1 MSNELKVSMKD
12 VIKSL
17 SEKGCSNREIARL
30 LDIHR
35 NSVNK
40 YVRLENSKYATVSP
54 GNSGVE
60 ASSKCAKVPAG
71 NCAAGKCGRSRCEP
85 FRAAVED
92 MLKLGLSAQRI
103 YQYLVCGHGYSG
115 GYDSV
120 KRFVRGIES
129 RFPLSFRRMEC
140 LPGEEM
146 QVDFGSGAPL
156 LDAGVRRRTHLFRS
170 VMSCSRKGYSES
182 VMRQTAEDFIRVLE
196 NSFRHFGGVPC
207 RVVIDNLKAGV
218 SNADWFDPEL
228 NPKLADFCRHY
239 GTFIVPTRPGI
250 PRHKGKIERGVGYVK
265 SNALKGRV
273 FASLAEQ
280 NKYLSEWERDV
291 ADKRIHGT
299 TREQVCSAFEREK
312 PFLKELPPDLFP
324 CFEEGRRTVHRDGYV
339 EVRGAYYSVPPEYTG
354 SEVWVRWDSR
364 MVKVFNKK
372 NLQITIHVRKSPG
385 KFSTKGE
392 HIHEKK
398 KSRIEEGQEWLLKRI
413 AVIGTCSEA
422 WAKAMLANRGEIGL
436 RVLLGLHSMARKN
449 TASEIESGCRRALD
463 AGEFRLRDVRKFM
476 VQDCEQ
482 GSFEFLDEHPLI
494 RKMDFY
500 GEIVKQQEEKNERNT
515 ADGNEETQAV
525 RDGTEN

>member
-1 MSNELKVSMKD
+1 MPNELKVSMKD

-17 SEKGCSNREIARL
+17 SEKGCSNRDIAKF

-35 NSVNK
+35 NTVNK
-40 YVRLENSKYATVSP
+40 YVRLEDSKCATVSP
-54 GNSGVE
+54 GNSGVDD
-60 ASSKCAKVPAG
+60 SSKCAMVSPGSSKCEAHREYILKSLEGGLTCQRVFQDLVLEHGFSGSYKSVVRFARHL
-71 NCAAGKCGRSRCEP
+71 GKNEELP
-85 FRAAVED
+85 FR
-92 MLKLGLSAQRI
+92 R
-103 YQYLVCGHGYSG
+103 
-115 GYDSV
+115 
-120 KRFVRGIES
+120 IES
-129 RFPLSFRRMEC
+129 D
-140 LPGEEM
+140 PGMEM
-146 QVDFGSGAPL
+146 QFDFGSGAPV
-156 LDAGVRRRTHLFRS
+156 LDGKTRRRTHLCRA
-170 VMSCSRKGYSES
+170 VLSCSRKGYSES
-182 VMRQTAEDFIRVLE
+182 VFNQTTENFIRVLE
-196 NSFRHFGGVPC
+196 NSFRHCGGVPWW
-207 RVVIDNLKAGV
+207 VVIDNFGAAV
-218 SNADWFDPEL
+218 SKSDWFDPEL
-228 NPKLADFCRHY
+228 NPKLMEFCRHY
-239 GTFIVPTRPGI
+239 GTAIVPTRPGI

-280 NKYLSEWERDV
+280 NMFLAEWERDV

-324 CFEEGRRTVHRDGYV
+324 CFEEGKRTVHRDAYV
-339 EVRGAYYSVPPEYTG
+339 EVKGAYYSVPPEYTG
-354 SEVWVRWDSR
+354 NEVWVRWDSR
-364 MVKVFNKK
+364 IVKVFNKK

-385 KFSTKGE
+385 KFSTKSE

-398 KSRIEEGQEWLLKRI
+398 KSRIEKGQEWLLKRI
-413 AVIGTCSEA
+413 AVIGTYSEA

-494 RKMDFY
+494 REMDFY

-515 ADGNEETQAV
+515 ADGHEETKTV
-525 RDGTEN
+525 RDGTDN